1 MSSSFRSLMKGDQNG
16 KAGDYHDSR
25 GDKQKSL
32 LDRTNDTLLE
42 AKNLVNRNRGDTIGF
57 FTDFIPHPKT
67 QPGRFESD

>member
-1 MSSSFRSLMKGDQNG
+1 MPSSFQLDEGDQNG

-57 FTDFIPHPKT
+57 FTDFIPIQRRNPA
-67 QPGRFESD
+67 F